1 MARFWALVIGLIFV
15 GYVSSQQGPT
25 VTLPHGGQLKGISTT
40 SQKTPIDVF
49 LGMFAT
55 ILYSNIVLIGTQL
68 TDIQFAF
75 NDFLDTFCYST
86 HMYYYVM

>member
-55 ILYSNIVLIGTQL
+55 I
-68 TDIQFAF
+68 
-75 NDFLDTFCYST
+75 
-86 HMYYYVM
+86 